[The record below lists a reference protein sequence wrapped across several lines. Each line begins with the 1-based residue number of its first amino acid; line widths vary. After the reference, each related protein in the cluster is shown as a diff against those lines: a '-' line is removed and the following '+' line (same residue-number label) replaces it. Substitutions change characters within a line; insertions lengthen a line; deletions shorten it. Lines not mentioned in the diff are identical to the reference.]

1 MRKRNNYKPVLEA
14 EAVIQRVDPV
24 NRELAALVEGK
35 LVTIYVPSHCA
46 VVLHGE
52 RVKLRMVQ
60 PRDRVRVA
68 YTASADSLVAREV
81 EVQPA
86 YPSPSLSQ

>member
-1 MRKRNNYKPVLEA
+1 MQKRNRCQPVLEA
-14 EAVIQRVDPV
+14 EAIVCRVDPV
-24 NRELAALVEGK
+24 NRELAALIEGVP
-35 LVTIYVPSHCA
+35 VTMYVPPDCE
-46 VVLHGE
+46 VILRGE

-68 YTASADSLVAREV
+68 YTELADSLVTRAV

-86 YPSPSLSQ
+86 YPSPSLSR